1 MRRALYSELRTLYET
16 TAADPHTFRLTIKLK
31 DLVDGD
37 VLRRAVDR
45 TMKRYPYFRVRLVTE
60 GGEPCFEDNPAPVPV
75 IHTNQRIVLG
85 SAQTAGHLFCFC
97 YWKNRLHVDVYH
109 GLTDGGGIAPVLK
122 TLLFYYCS
130 DYYGIELSA
139 DGIRLCDD
147 DVSPDEW
154 EDPAATPL
162 ERAQAGLTAKWR
174 QPALQL
180 QDAGIVRLL
189 PDASVITVRIPEEAF
204 MRFNM
209 SNDGSPATI
218 VALLLARAIDALH
231 PGADLPP
238 VIAMCVN
245 QRRALRAP
253 LAHQSLVGDV
263 RLPYTDRIRPLDF
276 SMQATCFRGMV
287 TLQSDADMVLDE
299 IRDYQALVTKLRAM
313 DDPRD
318 RQACCVRGMEEL
330 SKCVTATV
338 SYVGKASLGEAE
350 FFIQEFDALPSTAL
364 PSTHVP
370 LTVEM
375 SAVNGY
381 FFLNF
386 IQYFHE
392 EAYFDRFVRQ
402 LRDNNIDYDVLDVT
416 EARYPQVAISFDA

>member
-1 MRRALYSELRTLYET
+1 MKRELYSELRTLYET

-31 DLVDGD
+31 DLIDGD
-37 VLRRAVDR
+37 LLRAAVGR
-45 TMKRYPYFRVRLVTE
+45 TMRRYPYFRVRLSTMD
-60 GGEPCFEDNPAPVPV
+60 GEPCFEDNPAPVPV
-75 IHTNQRIVLG
+75 IHSNQRVVLG
-85 SAQTAGHLFCFC
+85 SEQTAGHLLCFC
-97 YWKNRLHVDVYH
+97 YWKNRLHIDAYH
-109 GLTDGGGIAPVLK
+109 GLTDGGGIYHLIK
-122 TLLFYYCS
+122 SLLYYYCS
-130 DYYGIELSA
+130 AFYEIGLSA
-139 DGIRLCDD
+139 DGICLSDD
-147 DVSPDEW
+147 PVRQEEW
-154 EDPAATPL
+154 DDPAAVRL
-162 ERAQAGLTAKWR
+162 EGGKRGLASKWH

-180 QDAGIVRLL
+180 EDAGIVRLV
-189 PDASVITVRIPEEAF
+189 PDGSVITLRIPEAAF

-231 PGADLPP
+231 PGAELPP

-245 QRRALRAP
+245 QRKALRAP
-253 LAHQSLVGDV
+253 YAHQSLVGDV
-263 RLPYTDRIRPLDF
+263 RLPYAGRIRGLDF
-276 SMQATCFRGMV
+276 STQATCFRGMV
-287 TLQSDADMVLDE
+287 TLQSDADMVLDD
-299 IRDYQALVTKLRAM
+299 IRDYQALVDQLRAM
-313 DDPRD
+313 DDPQERRD
-318 RQACCVRGMEEL
+318 CCVRGMEAL

-350 FFIQEFDALPSTAL
+350 YFIQEFDALPSTAL

-392 EAYFDRFVRQ
+392 EDYFKTFVSQ
-402 LRDNNIDYDVLDVT
+402 LRKNNIDYDVLDVT
-416 EARYPQVAISFDA
+416 EARYPSVEIALGE